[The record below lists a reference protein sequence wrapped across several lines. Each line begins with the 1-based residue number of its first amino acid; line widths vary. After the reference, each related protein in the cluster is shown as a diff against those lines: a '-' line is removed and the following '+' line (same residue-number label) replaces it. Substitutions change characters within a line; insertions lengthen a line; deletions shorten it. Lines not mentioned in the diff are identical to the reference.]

1 MRVLVIG
8 ATGALGRAVVDAAL
22 SRGHEVSALAR
33 KPDLA
38 DLPGAVRV
46 VQGDVLNPASLA
58 SALQDVGSVVCAL
71 GTPSPR
77 QPSTLLELGTANV
90 VTAMTQAGVRR
101 LVCVTLLGVGNSR
114 SNTALL
120 YRHVVLRVLAPM
132 VPDKENQERVVRE
145 SGLDWV
151 LVRPPT
157 IVGFGS
163 RGRVRVVPEGERGRM
178 GLVARGD
185 LADLLVDAAEK
196 DTYVGQAIAAGR

>member
-8 ATGALGRAVVDAAL
+8 ATGDLGRAVVDAAL
-22 SRGHEVSALAR
+22 ARGHQVSALAR
-33 KPDLA
+33 KPDLT
-38 DLPGAVRV
+38 DLPPAVRV
-46 VQGDVLNPASLA
+46 VQGNVLDPASLA
-58 SALQDVGSVVCAL
+58 PALQGIGSVVCAL

-77 QPSTLLELGTANV
+77 QPTTLLEFGTANV

-101 LVCVTLLGVGNSR
+101 LVCVTLLGVGSSR

-163 RGRVRVVPEGERGRM
+163 RGRARVVPDGERGRM